1 MPSGGPNRHSCWCRA
16 ARARGVD
23 LLLADQLVHAGAG
36 DAAHALVLVPVLR
49 VRAAGGRRA
58 ARARGIDLLAEQL
71 LRAGAR
77 GAAHVLVPV
86 LVLHTFADD
95 GRAKRPTVMFF
106 GNPS

>member
-1 MPSGGPNRHSCWCRA
+1 MLWGGLTGPAAGGRPA
-16 ARARGVD
+16 ARARVF
-23 LLLADQLVHAGAG
+23 
-36 DAAHALVLVPVLR
+36 
-49 VRAAGGRRA
+49 
-58 ARARGIDLLAEQL
+58 DLLAEQL